1 MLKIRHFEKGVDE
14 PVWATVL
21 NAAFKN
27 FKDWRTISV
36 EEFVSEEESS
46 NFDFEGR
53 MIAEFDGKPV
63 GVIHAHVDESGEEEK
78 GFLQDFGVIPEFR
91 DLGVEEKLVESAVDE
106 LEKHGIT
113 VVQAPRIRWPHKGKE
128 DRIQFLEKMGFELIR
143 KISLMEI
150 DLAEIPSNIGENRDV
165 VFRVLQEGSE
175 EDIELLCWLRN
186 QCFKGQFNYRL
197 TTVEETRYF
206 MSNNSYSDLEVFFA
220 ALDEEEVGFL
230 VVVIDEKF
238 NIEKNVEF
246 GGIIAVG
253 VLKSYRR
260 KGIGTK
266 LTLTGL
272 EALKEKGMAKVILDV
287 DDLNQTRAKRLYE
300 KVGFE
305 VVEQYLT
312 YEKRLEP

>member
-14 PVWATVL
+14 PVWVTVL

-53 MIAEFDGKPV
+53 MIAELDGKPV
-63 GVIHAHVDESGEEEK
+63 GVIHARVGESGEEEK

-91 DLGVEEKLVESAVDE
+91 GLGVEEKLVKSAVDE

-113 VVQAPRIRWPHKGKE
+113 VVQAPRIRWPHQGKE

-143 KISLMEI
+143 KISLMET

-165 VFRVLQEGSE
+165 VFRVLQESAE

-186 QCFKGQFNYRL
+186 QCFKGRFNYRL

-230 VVVIDEKF
+230 VAVIDEKL
-238 NIEKNVEF
+238 NIEKNVKF

-253 VLKSYRR
+253 VLQQYRR

-266 LTLTGL
+266 LTLMGL
-272 EALKEKGMAKVILDV
+272 EALKEKGMTKVILDV

-312 YEKRLEP
+312 YRKRLEP

>member
-14 PVWATVL
+14 LVWITVL

-53 MIAEFDGKPV
+53 MIAELDGKPV
-63 GVIHAHVDESGEEEK
+63 GVIHAHVDKSGEEEK

-113 VVQAPRIRWPHKGKE
+113 VVQAPRIRWSHQGKE
-128 DRIQFLEKMGFELIR
+128 ECIQFLEKMGFELIR
-143 KISLMEI
+143 RISLMEI

-165 VFRVLQEGSE
+165 VFRVLREGAE
-175 EDIELLCWLRN
+175 EDVELLCWLRN
-186 QCFKGQFNYRL
+186 QCFKGQFNYCL
-197 TTVEETRYF
+197 TTVEENRYF
-206 MSNNSYSDLEVFFA
+206 MSNNSYSLLEVFFA
-220 ALDEEEVGFL
+220 ILDEEEVGFL

-238 NIEKNVEF
+238 NIEKKARF

-253 VLKSYRR
+253 VLQPYRR

-266 LTLTGL
+266 LTLMGL